1 MPKMQPIK
9 FRSVEEMLDFLPE
22 DELLITERLRS
33 LILECIPNIQERLS
47 YNVPFYRLHRGACF
61 IWPGAIAWGSKRS
74 YEGVRIGFM
83 QGHLLTDEYGILL
96 RGDRKQVCYIEV
108 KDWKDAPIDAIRQYL
123 FEAAVIDARKARGV

>member
-1 MPKMQPIK
+1 
-9 FRSVEEMLDFLPE
+9 
-22 DELLITERLRS
+22 
-33 LILECIPNIQERLS
+33 
-47 YNVPFYRLHRGACF
+47 
-61 IWPGAIAWGSKRS
+61 
-74 YEGVRIGFM
+74 M